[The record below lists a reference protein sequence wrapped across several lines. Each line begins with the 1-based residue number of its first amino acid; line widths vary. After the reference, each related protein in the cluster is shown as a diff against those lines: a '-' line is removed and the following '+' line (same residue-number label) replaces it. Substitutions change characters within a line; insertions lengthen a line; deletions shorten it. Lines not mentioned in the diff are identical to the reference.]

1 MQKKNLNK
9 INNIKMLLLDIDGI
23 LTNGKKIYSPSG
35 KVIGKEYCDLD
46 FTAIKIFKHL
56 SIKVVFISG
65 DQTCNKSMAKN
76 RDIDFYYTRIGKI
89 NVDKFFFL
97 KKIEKKYKVKREN
110 IAFLGDDIFD
120 LKLGQNIGYFA
131 VPNNSINLLKKEA
144 DYILKNNSGDYLV
157 KEFLDLFLKI
167 KKISKIDIKKI
178 YNLENN
184 EKQKY

>member
-1 MQKKNLNK
+1 
-9 INNIKMLLLDIDGI
+9 
-23 LTNGKKIYSPSG
+23 
-35 KVIGKEYCDLD
+35 
-46 FTAIKIFKHL
+46 
-56 SIKVVFISG
+56 
-65 DQTCNKSMAKN
+65 MAKN
-76 RDIDFYYTRIGKI
+76 RNIDFYYTRIGKI